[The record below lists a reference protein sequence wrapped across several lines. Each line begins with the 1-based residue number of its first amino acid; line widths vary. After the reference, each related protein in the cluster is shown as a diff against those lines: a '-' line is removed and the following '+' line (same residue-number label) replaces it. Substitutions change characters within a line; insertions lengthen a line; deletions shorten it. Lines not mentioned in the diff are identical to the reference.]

1 MKSAKLRKRIL
12 AALLAACMLL
22 ALAGCSTTP
31 AVSKTEPSTPANSTA
46 GSTPAESKGGDA
58 PAPAESQASTGDGA
72 MTDVGTPRSET
83 LIVDMLSGRQAN
95 PNLMNPYMPG
105 CVAMDVGVHQLIYS
119 NLWEIDTVKGEQY
132 PDLAATMPE
141 PVEGKE
147 NTYTFK
153 IKEGLKWSD
162 GEALDAHDVAYTFN
176 MLLDSEELAFGAV
189 VRETVASCQ
198 ALDDLTV
205 ELVTHKP
212 EAKLEQKY
220 GVTVFGN
227 GLKVMPEHI
236 WKDEDPATF
245 TYSDPLSCGP
255 YILKDRD
262 PQGYW
267 FLYEKREDWKNTA
280 VGQTVGE
287 PGPQYI
293 LFKSYGAEEKRI
305 MAAISNEIDV
315 LQDITPESWEIL
327 KSKNP
332 ESMAWYSGFP
342 YADTNDPCER
352 GIGFNCED
360 PIYGNKNVRWAL
372 ALATDIKKVS
382 LATFNGM
389 LRVSP
394 LQLPPT
400 DVLQEIY
407 HKPMVEWLKDYEL
420 EDGYKPFDESYA
432 QDIVEILKQQGVEGL
447 PEGEQEIIDVFG
459 VGWWKYDVEEAAK
472 LLEKEGFTKEG
483 DTWKKPDPCRL

>member
-1 MKSAKLRKRIL
+1 MKSAKLRKRVL
-12 AALLAACMLL
+12 AALLTACMLL

-31 AVSKTEPSTPANSTA
+31 EVSKAESSNPASSA
-46 GSTPAESKGGDA
+46 AESTPAESKPDDA
-58 PAPAESQASTGDGA
+58 SEPAESKVSTGDGA

-83 LIVDMLSGRQAN
+83 LVVDMLSGRQAN

-153 IKEGLKWSD
+153 IKEDLKWSD

-245 TYSDPLSCGP
+245 TYCTTCWTIPW
-255 YILKDRD
+255 R
-262 PQGYW
+262 
-267 FLYEKREDWKNTA
+267 
-280 VGQTVGE
+280 
-287 PGPQYI
+287 
-293 LFKSYGAEEKRI
+293 
-305 MAAISNEIDV
+305 
-315 LQDITPESWEIL
+315 
-327 KSKNP
+327 
-332 ESMAWYSGFP
+332 
-342 YADTNDPCER
+342 
-352 GIGFNCED
+352 
-360 PIYGNKNVRWAL
+360 
-372 ALATDIKKVS
+372 
-382 LATFNGM
+382 
-389 LRVSP
+389 
-394 LQLPPT
+394 
-400 DVLQEIY
+400 
-407 HKPMVEWLKDYEL
+407 
-420 EDGYKPFDESYA
+420 
-432 QDIVEILKQQGVEGL
+432 
-447 PEGEQEIIDVFG
+447 
-459 VGWWKYDVEEAAK
+459 
-472 LLEKEGFTKEG
+472 
-483 DTWKKPDPCRL
+483 